1 MEEKSDASGHVPV
14 LLSEVLELLQPGRG
28 GIFVDATLGLG
39 GHAEALLDS
48 GAEVRLVGIDRDPD
62 ALALAGERLARFG
75 SRVSL
80 VAGRHEDL
88 AEILDGLGVA
98 RVDGVLADLGVSSMQ
113 LDRAERGFSFMR
125 PGPLDMR
132 MSRAGRSASDLVR
145 DEDRDELERIFWEY
159 GEEPMAGK
167 IARLIVEKRKGA
179 PIDTTDGLRSLVHAA
194 VPRRPGKIDPATRVF
209 QALRIATNQELTG
222 LTRFLDDAIERL
234 SLGSRLTVLSYHSL
248 EDRIVKR
255 TFARH
260 TAVCTCPPSF
270 PACVCAR
277 KRVMALVTRQP
288 IRPSDE
294 EVSKNP
300 RSRSARLR
308 AIERTGEG

>member
-14 LLSEVLELLQPGRG
+14 LLPEVLELLQPGRG

-80 VAGRHEDL
+80 AAGRHEDL

-132 MSRAGRSASDLVR
+132 MSRAGRTASDLVR

>member
-14 LLSEVLELLQPGRG
+14 LLPEVLELLQPGRG